1 MPHGDIHVDDDA
13 DVSAHAADSATLLIP
28 SQPAEHSAAD
38 QAPDGDFVPG
48 PPTVPLRSHRLPPAA
63 MLKTARDFADVMA
76 SRRSVRDFTAEPL
89 PPGLIEAAVRAA
101 ASAPSGANIQPW
113 RFVVMTDPEHK
124 RRLRLAAEAEE
135 REFYARRA
143 SEEWLQALAPIGT
156 DWRKPFLET
165 APAVIVVFEVHQ
177 GPNSPK
183 PYYAKESVGIAVGLL
198 LAALHQ
204 AGVATLTHT
213 PSPMRFLNEICERPA
228 EERPFVV
235 IPVGY
240 AAHDARVP
248 DIHRKPLTEVL
259 INR

>member
-1 MPHGDIHVDDDA
+1 MPHGDTDI
-13 DVSAHAADSATLLIP
+13 SLRAADSATLLVP
-28 SQPAEHSAAD
+28 S
-38 QAPDGDFVPG
+38 PDEERLAVHQLSDIAQ
-48 PPTVPLRSHRLPPAA
+48 PPTIALRPRRMAPAA
-63 MLKTARDFADVMA
+63 MLSAAQGFAEAMA

-89 PPGLIEAAVRAA
+89 PDGLIEAAVRAA

-113 RFVVMTDPEHK
+113 RFVVMTDPERK

-135 REFYARRA
+135 RDFYARRA
-143 SEEWLQALAPIGT
+143 TQEWLDAIAPIGT

-183 PYYAKESVGIAVGLL
+183 PYYAKESVGMAVGML

-213 PSPMRFLNEICERPA
+213 PSPMRFLNEVCERPA

-240 AAHDARVP
+240 PAQDARVP
-248 DIHRKPLTEVL
+248 DIRRKPLDEVMV
-259 INR
+259 RC

>member
-1 MPHGDIHVDDDA
+1 
-13 DVSAHAADSATLLIP
+13 
-28 SQPAEHSAAD
+28 
-38 QAPDGDFVPG
+38 
-48 PPTVPLRSHRLPPAA
+48 
-63 MLKTARDFADVMA
+63 MLSVAQDFADVMA
-76 SRRSVRDFTAEPL
+76 SRRSTRDFSPEPL
-89 PPGLIEAAVRAA
+89 PEGLIAAAIRAA

-113 RFVVMTDPEHK
+113 RFVVVSDPERK

-135 REFYARRA
+135 REFYEHRA
-143 SEEWLQALAPIGT
+143 TDEWLDAIAPIGT

-198 LAALHQ
+198 LAALHH

-213 PSPMRFLNEICERPA
+213 PSPMRFLNEICERPP

-235 IPVGY
+235 IPVGF
-240 AAHDARVP
+240 AADDARVP
-248 DIHRKPLTEVL
+248 DISRKPQTEVMV
-259 INR
+259 NR